1 MIVNNCL
8 NIKFEEAHD
17 IDTGNRTWD
26 WASLAQ
32 VHLTPAPDHRLWLLR
47 PLSACINLSPVSWCD
62 SGLVGPSLAVIV
74 PVLSRGTAI
83 NLQDKNKICLC
94 GWNWELTPLPG
105 DGPPPLHQGPWQWF
119 SGGLYNILFSSK
131 LYYWVKVHSFL
142 NLDYRSLQ
150 ESAWLKYILQ
160 DDESTQMS
168 K

>member
-26 WASLAQ
+26 WAPLAQ
-32 VHLTPAPDHRLWLLR
+32 LHLTPAPDHRLWLLR

-74 PVLSRGTAI
+74 PVLSRGSAI

-105 DGPPPLHQGPWQWF
+105 DGPPPCTKDPDND
-119 SGGLYNILFSSK
+119 SVEASK
-131 LYYWVKVHSFL
+131 TFYSQASYWVKVHSFL

-160 DDESTQMS
+160 DDESAQMS